1 MTELVLAMLV
11 FIASHAIP
19 ARPAIRNRLVKRLGE
34 GGFVAGYSLMSVA
47 LIGWVAHAYAG
58 APYVPLWPPEPWTRW
73 VPAIL
78 MLPACVLLVAGFS
91 QPNPFSL
98 GPGSKGFDPNRP
110 GILRLTR
117 HPVLWSL
124 ALWAGA
130 HLPPNGDVAAAV
142 LFGPFLL
149 LALAGPALMER
160 KRRKALGMDAFTA
173 LARNT
178 NRPRLAVVGE
188 IGATRL
194 LTALGLYVLLIWLHP
209 HVIGVWPLPF
219 V

>member
-11 FIASHAIP
+11 FVLSHAIP
-19 ARPAIRNRLVKRLGE
+19 ARPAIRDRISARLGE
-34 GGFVAGYSLMSVA
+34 AGFIVGYAVLSVV
-47 LIGWVAHAYAG
+47 LIGWVAHAYAA
-58 APYVPLWPPEPWTRW
+58 APYVPLWPPHAWTRW
-73 VPAIL
+73 VPPVL

-98 GPGSKGFDPNRP
+98 GRGSKGYDPARP

-117 HPVLWSL
+117 HPALWGL

-130 HLPPNGDVAAAV
+130 HIPPNGDAAALV

-160 KRRKALGMDAFTA
+160 KRRKALGGEEFAR
-173 LARNT
+173 LARHT
-178 NRPRLAVVGE
+178 GRPRWAMLRE
-188 IGATRL
+188 IGAVRL
-194 LTALGLYVLLIWLHP
+194 GVALGLYLLLIWLHP
-209 HVIGVWPLPF
+209 YVIGVWPLPY
-219 V
+219 